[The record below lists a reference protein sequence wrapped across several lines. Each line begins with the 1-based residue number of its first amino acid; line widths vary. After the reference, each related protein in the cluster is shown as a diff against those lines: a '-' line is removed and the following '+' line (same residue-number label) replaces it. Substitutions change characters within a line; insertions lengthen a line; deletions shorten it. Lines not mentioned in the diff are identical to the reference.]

1 MNLAFAA
8 RGLARQP
15 GRALLGIAGI
25 AATGALLFDMLMLSR
40 GLVVSME
47 RLLEANGFDV
57 RVTATR
63 SLPPAGPRIANI
75 AAVVAAVTRLPEVE
89 AAVPVRIEDADLETA
104 ARSMRVSVVG
114 ADAKERKPWTMVSGE
129 DLRGGET
136 PALLVNRTAWQQLGI
151 PLGGRVLVR
160 GVCAAGSS
168 APPVEFRLA
177 GVADFPFDQVSEK
190 TIATTLGDLD
200 RACGDAGRGEADVL
214 LVASRGE
221 YGSDNA
227 ALAIRRAR
235 PDIEAITN
243 DELVERFQRVEFSY
257 FRQISV
263 VLASITLFFGMLL
276 ITVLLSVSTN
286 QRLGEIAALRALGFS
301 HRRMAADV
309 LWRSALLVGSGG
321 LLAIPL
327 GLALSVWLDRLLLKM
342 PGIPAEVHFFVF
354 EMQTMMV
361 YVTLL
366 AATTALAAVY
376 PIRLVVRLPIAGTL
390 RSEVVG

>member
-1 MNLAFAA
+1 
-8 RGLARQP
+8 
-15 GRALLGIAGI
+15 
-25 AATGALLFDMLMLSR
+25 MLMLSR

-63 SLPPAGPRIANI
+63 SLPPAGPRIADI
-75 AAVVAAVTRLPEVE
+75 KAVVAAITRLPEVE
-89 AAVPVRIEDADLETA
+89 EAVPVRIEDADLETGG
-104 ARSMRVSVVG
+104 RSMRVSVVG
-114 ADAKERKPWTMVSGE
+114 ADAKQRKPWTTVSGE
-129 DLRGGET
+129 DLRAGAM
-136 PALLVNRTAWQQLGI
+136 PALLVNRTAWQQLGV
-151 PLGGRVLVR
+151 PLGGRVMVR
-160 GVCAAGSS
+160 GVCAAGAS

-177 GVADFPFDQVSEK
+177 GVADFPFDQVSEA

-214 LVASRGE
+214 LVASRRE

-257 FRQISV
+257 FRQISF

-354 EMQTMMV
+354 EMQTLMV
-361 YVTLL
+361 YLTLL